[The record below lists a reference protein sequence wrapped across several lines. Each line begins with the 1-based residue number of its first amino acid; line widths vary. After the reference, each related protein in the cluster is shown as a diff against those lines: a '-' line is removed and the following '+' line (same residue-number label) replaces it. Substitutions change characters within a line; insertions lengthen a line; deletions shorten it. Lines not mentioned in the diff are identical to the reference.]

1 MRIGTFAYLVTGPP
15 HSTIL
20 YTGRHAPA
28 PEARGASGGVL
39 VRTSPSDRRSARQW
53 FIPWLHL
60 TQSNSGRTA
69 LCIPPPRAC
78 ARQPTRG
85 GRPSTS
91 APDARATPGRRGG
104 APRTNR
110 TRLTPRLSAHQ
121 VVTSGHHY
129 IIERLNPQ
137 GTRAGDA
144 LRVRSSRWKYPGS

>member
-15 HSTIL
+15 HSTIQDD
-20 YTGRHAPA
+20 THRHPRREGRQ
-28 PEARGASGGVL
+28 R
-39 VRTSPSDRRSARQW
+39 RTSAYLPKRSKERATMVYSMVAPHSIKLWKDRVV
-53 FIPWLHL
+53 H
-60 TQSNSGRTA
+60 T
-69 LCIPPPRAC
+69 PPPRVCEA
-78 ARQPTRG
+78 ADQ

-144 LRVRSSRWKYPGS
+144 LRVRSSSWKYPGS